1 MTKDVFLI
9 SAEAEIIRLSR
20 LMNKASKAY
29 WGLKDRKTE
38 YAKMLYA
45 GYLMNKEM
53 IEKVRDLVTK
63 YKRNSLFQPCGHPLT
78 SVVGETTKYCADCA
92 KEAA

>member
-1 MTKDVFLI
+1 MTKGVFLI
-9 SAEAEIIRLSR
+9 SAEAEISRLSR

-45 GYLMNKEM
+45 CYLMNKEM
-53 IEKVRDLVTK
+53 IEKGHEVIRRYKSDKNFIPEQDL
-63 YKRNSLFQPCGHPLT
+63 
-78 SVVGETTKYCADCA
+78 
-92 KEAA
+92 

>member
-1 MTKDVFLI
+1 MGSVGRAGAEVITEVWRCEMTKDVFLI
-9 SAEAEIIRLSR
+9 SAEAEINRLSR

-53 IEKVRDLVTK
+53 IKKGREVIRRYKSDKNFIPEQDL
-63 YKRNSLFQPCGHPLT
+63 
-78 SVVGETTKYCADCA
+78 
-92 KEAA
+92 